1 MLYELTDEKL
11 QELSCKMKYYIK
23 EKYKDEIGNVPDHI
37 VDVLCQNYI
46 IDCKNGNVDIDK
58 LFDKYNISIE

>member
-1 MLYELTDEKL
+1 MLYELKDEKL

-23 EKYKDEIGNVPDHI
+23 EKYKDEIGNVPEHI

-46 IDCKNGNVDIDK
+46 IDCKNGDVDIDK
-58 LFDKYNISIE
+58 LFDKYNICIE